1 MNKLRDFGGSLDRYN
16 KKGGIFIGINPM
28 ISRGSKDEHVT
39 KYRHV
44 LVEFDHIPTL
54 EEQWHVI
61 NEAKLPCTAVIS
73 SGNKSLHAWVRVDA
87 DNLAEY
93 EQRRKL
99 LFDHLADHV
108 DPNNANPSRL
118 SRLPN
123 AMRFDSRQE
132 LYALNIGAKSWQDFE
147 AQIQAEA
154 IGDRILLSELAE
166 FDAEN
171 DPDNI
176 LGNRWLCKGGS
187 CLFVGQSGIGKS
199 SLCMQMSMNWAL
211 GRTTFGIR
219 PERPLKSLI
228 VQAEN
233 DR

>member
-1 MNKLRDFGGSLDRYN
+1 MANSLKLY
-16 KKGGIFIGINPM
+16 
-28 ISRGSKDEHVT
+28 
-39 KYRHV
+39 
-44 LVEFDHIPTL
+44 
-54 EEQWHVI
+54 
-61 NEAKLPCTAVIS
+61 
-73 SGNKSLHAWVRVDA
+73 
-87 DNLAEY
+87 
-93 EQRRKL
+93 
-99 LFDHLADHV
+99 V

-176 LGNRWLCKGGS
+176 LGNRCVQKRLLPFRWPIRHWQIVTVHADVDELGTRPHH
-187 CLFVGQSGIGKS
+187 VWHPSGTVFRIDSVEQPDGA
-199 SLCMQMSMNWAL
+199 AL
-211 GRTTFGIR
+211 RLTV
-219 PERPLKSLI
+219 KSL
-228 VQAEN
+228 N
-233 DR
+233 S

>member
-1 MNKLRDFGGSLDRYN
+1 MANSLKLY
-16 KKGGIFIGINPM
+16 
-28 ISRGSKDEHVT
+28 
-39 KYRHV
+39 
-44 LVEFDHIPTL
+44 
-54 EEQWHVI
+54 
-61 NEAKLPCTAVIS
+61 
-73 SGNKSLHAWVRVDA
+73 
-87 DNLAEY
+87 
-93 EQRRKL
+93 
-99 LFDHLADHV
+99 V

-176 LGNRWLCKGGS
+176 LGNRWLCKGVNPP
-187 CLFVGQSGIGKS
+187 LFIAFTSALLAMS
-199 SLCMQMSMNWAL
+199 SSVIS
-211 GRTTFGIR
+211 F
-219 PERPLKSLI
+219 
-228 VQAEN
+228 
-233 DR
+233 